1 MSIVIHSQNNTH
13 SLFTSNTVKSSA
25 ENPEEVGTS
34 SLANPPEKQAAKS
47 LTFERYSRYIS
58 NIKQEEVKAK
68 YEEIR
73 NNAKESLEAAN
84 LTNKELKP
92 FDYLEGTI
100 DEIENAPIEVKIDRD
115 EVNTA
120 ILYNSLGISFL
131 DVKRVEVRME
141 ILQLA
146 KDDVTKSAESGLIRK
161 DQADQ
166 LNQKIED
173 QMARLIEEKEN
184 LMAGKASDQSAG
196 EFLNHVTKQR
206 TVNL

>member
-1 MSIVIHSQNNTH
+1 MSIVLHSPKNSH
-13 SLFTSNTVKSSA
+13 SLFAPNTVK
-25 ENPEEVGTS
+25 NTTKNLEEVSAPSVT
-34 SLANPPEKQAAKS
+34 PPSEKQATKS
-47 LTFERYSRYIS
+47 LTSERYSRYIS
-58 NIKQEEVKAK
+58 NIKPEEVKAK

-73 NNAKESLEAAN
+73 HKAKESLEAAN
-84 LTNKELKP
+84 LTNKVLKP
-92 FDYLEGTI
+92 FDYLEATI

-166 LNQKIED
+166 LNQKIAE
-173 QMARLIEEKEN
+173 QMARLMEEKEN
-184 LMAGKASDQSAG
+184 LMAGKARDQSAD
-196 EFLNHVTKQR
+196 EFLNQVTKQR
-206 TVNL
+206 TLNL